1 MSSLKRYRKTTF
13 QKHLSSRTGKN
24 RKTLQWKHENKEQI
38 LIGKRYLTYS
48 RTFFV
53 LIALY
58 E

>member
-13 QKHLSSRTGKN
+13 QKSSIEQDRKK
-24 RKTLQWKHENKEQI
+24 RKTLQRKHENKEQI